1 MATSAA
7 QPPVL
12 LLHGMATSA
21 ARTWGDNGWLELL
34 RDAKR
39 PALALDL
46 MGHGDAPKPHD
57 PAAYEALEQA
67 VVDALPDEPVDA
79 IGFSLGART
88 ILAIAGRHP
97 ERFRKIVTG
106 GVGRNLFEVDKE
118 RAASIQRGINGQ
130 PDDEDPSSQY
140 FSQLADSPEVDRE
153 ALIALMHRKSSWP
166 VNRETLKVVTQPVLV
181 CIGDGDWAGPGD
193 LLVEALP
200 NATLKVLRPPTTTRR
215 PRTSTSST
223 PHWAGS
229 TPPPDATPLTPL
241 PTPLAGAPTPGRPG
255 AALGP
260 SQRQT
265 RSPDGG
271 PGEVKRERPVGGRR
285 RPPRPSRRR
294 RRPRA
299 AAGAAPARGRRPAG
313 RGDRGGDGHLVGR
326 RDAQQLA
333 QAVLVAVAG
342 ARR

>member
-1 MATSAA
+1 VVTKVTWSANSMPCHVDSTSIRSATQRKFDDGDFLLSPGFQGQVAQIAFAPPNLAPAVAATAAHGRDAGPKVTRMATSAA

-21 ARTWGDNGWLELL
+21 ARTWGENGWLELL

-39 PALALDL
+39 PALAVDL

-67 VVDALPDEPVDA
+67 VVDVLPDEPVDA

-166 VNRETLKVVTQPVLV
+166 VNRETLKAVTHPVLV

-193 LLVEALP
+193 PLVEALP
-200 NATLKVLRPPTTTRR
+200 NATLKVLRRADHY
-215 PRTSTSST
+215 ST
-223 PHWAGS
+223 P
-229 TPPPDATPLTPL
+229 
-241 PTPLAGAPTPGRPG
+241 
-255 AALGP
+255 
-260 SQRQT
+260 
-265 RSPDGG
+265 
-271 PGEVKRERPVGGRR
+271 
-285 RPPRPSRRR
+285 
-294 RRPRA
+294 
-299 AAGAAPARGRRPAG
+299 
-313 RGDRGGDGHLVGR
+313 
-326 RDAQQLA
+326 
-333 QAVLVAVAG
+333 
-342 ARR
+342 